1 MIISVS
7 DVTLGEKNKTS
18 VDGAL
23 QLSPLLQFLCPIDV
37 IARFQTSP
45 WCLVY
50 LQKNEMKEKKN
61 TDSEPS
67 PHSKDIA
74 VVFSQMMGRLFF
86 SFPAFK
92 KKIIKMS
99 SAIQKC
105 GKASDKEYWIS
116 PSKIRLYL
124 NVQGF
129 VHLSRVLRYH
139 KLHPVCLYHQG
150 YLKQKVTWEM
160 AFLGCRADLT
170 AQPSSSSLSS
180 GLSLYIVF
188 CVEF

>member
-74 VVFSQMMGRLFF
+74 VVIFSDDGKTFF
-86 SFPAFK
+86 LLPR
-92 KKIIKMS
+92 I
-99 SAIQKC
+99 
-105 GKASDKEYWIS
+105 
-116 PSKIRLYL
+116 
-124 NVQGF
+124 
-129 VHLSRVLRYH
+129 
-139 KLHPVCLYHQG
+139 
-150 YLKQKVTWEM
+150 
-160 AFLGCRADLT
+160 
-170 AQPSSSSLSS
+170 
-180 GLSLYIVF
+180 
-188 CVEF
+188 